1 MSVGKVDPR
10 TNEELLASLRTDPTA
25 LENLYER
32 CVGITVAFAARRCES
47 PSEVHDLVTAI
58 WLEVIDASARFDPDR
73 GRAVPWIL
81 GVASNLVAD
90 SRRRRARE
98 REALR
103 RLGGRR
109 TLDADDIERLD
120 EAIDAA
126 TLAPQI
132 LAELEHLSP
141 DERQAI
147 ELLLDGHSQSE
158 AAELAGVTPA
168 TFRMRLSRARRRLR
182 PDTPEAR
189 LEVTD
194 R

>member
-73 GRAVPWIL
+73 GRAVPWML

-182 PDTPEAR
+182 PDTPETR